1 MKRLERLRR
10 RIFLHRLPGILLTLL
25 PGLVLVAAV
34 SPALWQLALGPRDLY
49 AMAPE
54 ELNGSYAAAHIDTI
68 WDWYAE
74 SVSTAADGSTR
85 VTAREYLVPL
95 SDGKTFLGV
104 RVPAARMDRAEA
116 VLRQTGLWR
125 SDPDNYFWDGSYL
138 TVRGSIRPMDEETR
152 ALYYDLLTGYY
163 GLEEADLENFPPL
176 VLVDGTVDGLNGSTL
191 TLLGLA
197 GLFLV
202 GLATPIT
209 TVYGIIFFMI
219 CLRRLNRSE
228 GRAAKSTV

>member
-1 MKRLERLRR
+1 MTTTCPTRTARAAALVRAA
-10 RIFLHRLPGILLTLL
+10 LTAL
-25 PGLVLVAAV
+25 PGLLLLAWIAPAV
-34 SPALWQLALGPRDLY
+34 GMLLQGPRDLY
-49 AMAPE
+49 GLTPA
-54 ELNGSYAAAHIDTI
+54 ELEGSYAAANLDTI

-95 SDGKTFLGV
+95 SDGKTFIGV
-104 RVPAARMDRAEA
+104 RVPADRMDRAEE

-138 TVRGSIRPMDEETR
+138 TVRGSIRPMDQETR

-202 GLATPIT
+202 GLAGVQAARALSLPARKTPPAPPDT
-209 TVYGIIFFMI
+209 WQ
-219 CLRRLNRSE
+219 E
-228 GRAAKSTV
+228 P

>member
-1 MKRLERLRR
+1 MTTTCPARTTRAAALVRAA
-10 RIFLHRLPGILLTLL
+10 LTAL
-25 PGLVLVAAV
+25 PGLLLLAWIAPAV
-34 SPALWQLALGPRDLY
+34 GMLLQGPRDLY
-49 AMAPE
+49 GLTPA
-54 ELNGSYAAAHIDTI
+54 ELEGSYAAANLDTI

-104 RVPAARMDRAEA
+104 RVPAARMDRAEE

-125 SDPDNYFWDGSYL
+125 SDPDHYFWDGSYL

-202 GLATPIT
+202 GLAGVQAARALGLPARKTPPAPPDT
-209 TVYGIIFFMI
+209 WQ
-219 CLRRLNRSE
+219 E
-228 GRAAKSTV
+228 P

>member
-1 MKRLERLRR
+1 MTNTCPTRTTRAAALVRAA
-10 RIFLHRLPGILLTLL
+10 LTAL
-25 PGLVLVAAV
+25 PGLLLLAWIAPAV
-34 SPALWQLALGPRDLY
+34 GMLLQGPRDLY
-49 AMAPE
+49 DLTPA
-54 ELNGSYAAAHIDTI
+54 ELEGSYAAANLDTI

-202 GLATPIT
+202 GLAGVQAARALGLPARKTPPAPPDT
-209 TVYGIIFFMI
+209 WQ
-219 CLRRLNRSE
+219 E
-228 GRAAKSTV
+228 P

>member
-1 MKRLERLRR
+1 MTTTSPTRTTRGAALVRAA
-10 RIFLHRLPGILLTLL
+10 LTAL
-25 PGLVLVAAV
+25 PGLLLLAWIAPAV
-34 SPALWQLALGPRDLY
+34 GMLLQGPRDLHDLTP
-49 AMAPE
+49 A
-54 ELNGSYAAAHIDTI
+54 ELEGAYAAANLDTI

-95 SDGKTFLGV
+95 SDGKTFIGV

-125 SDPDNYFWDGSYL
+125 SDPDRYFWDGSYL

-202 GLATPIT
+202 GLAGVQAARALGLPARKTPPAPPDT
-209 TVYGIIFFMI
+209 WQ
-219 CLRRLNRSE
+219 E
-228 GRAAKSTV
+228 P

>member
-1 MKRLERLRR
+1 MTTTCPTRTARAAALVRAA
-10 RIFLHRLPGILLTLL
+10 LTAL
-25 PGLVLVAAV
+25 PGLLLLAWIAPAV
-34 SPALWQLALGPRDLY
+34 GMLLQGPRDLY
-49 AMAPE
+49 GLTPA
-54 ELNGSYAAAHIDTI
+54 ELEGSYAAANLDTI

-138 TVRGSIRPMDEETR
+138 TVRGSIRPMDQETR

-163 GLEEADLENFPPL
+163 GLEEANLENFLPL

-202 GLATPIT
+202 GLAGVQAARALGLPARKTPPAPPDT
-209 TVYGIIFFMI
+209 WQ
-219 CLRRLNRSE
+219 E
-228 GRAAKSTV
+228 P